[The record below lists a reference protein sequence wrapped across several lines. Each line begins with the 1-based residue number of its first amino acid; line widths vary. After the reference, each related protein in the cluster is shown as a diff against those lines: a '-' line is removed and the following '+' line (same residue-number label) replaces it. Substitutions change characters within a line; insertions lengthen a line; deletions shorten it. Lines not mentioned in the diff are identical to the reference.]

1 MAYLRRLCKNRKRCI
16 IVIQGTIV
24 VCLAVALIVLIRAS
38 GDRYLTD
45 QQIFLAI
52 NALSVAA
59 GLVLLLIVRRSR
71 DARNQ
76 GQPQGKTR

>member
-52 NALSVAA
+52 NALGCSGGSCVTA
-59 GLVLLLIVRRSR
+59 
-71 DARNQ
+71 DC
-76 GQPQGKTR
+76 